1 MKTLIVLS
9 VLSLCNAFPMPSSF
23 TKCDKR
29 KPDFNEC
36 LSEAVRNAIGQLV
49 KPMEKYH
56 LPSFEPFQFA
66 SLSPKSG
73 VQGGSSSTVVKFR
86 NYRIYGRT
94 KIDSSKA
101 KMNFEDNTL
110 TLELSHP
117 EIRYEFDY
125 EAKGKMFV
133 LPFDSAGHGT
143 VTLKNPIYTI
153 KFTLEE
159 YVKDNKKY
167 LRVVDSNMTLKPES
181 MTMYFENLFKNK
193 VLNDAF
199 NREMSESW
207 KVIFANF
214 SAGYM
219 DSYAKVY
226 GDVFNNFLEV
236 VPLVDLFEGVQ

>member
-1 MKTLIVLS
+1 
-9 VLSLCNAFPMPSSF
+9 
-23 TKCDKR
+23 
-29 KPDFNEC
+29 
-36 LSEAVRNAIGQLV
+36 
-49 KPMEKYH
+49 
-56 LPSFEPFQFA
+56 
-66 SLSPKSG
+66 
-73 VQGGSSSTVVKFR
+73 
-86 NYRIYGRT
+86 
-94 KIDSSKA
+94 
-101 KMNFEDNTL
+101 MNFEDNTL

-143 VTLKNPIYTI
+143 VTLSKILPQKFYFFKLSISENPIYTI

-207 KVIFANF
+207 KVILANF